1 MSSFVYNQA
10 RTDFATAQINWITA
24 DIRMAFTNGNYAPS
38 LDDLTV
44 ADVGA
49 GNLIVRDVIL
59 ANKNVVNGICSGT
72 IPAFNA
78 FIEPAPVIGVLI
90 YILGSDDSHSR
101 VIYYS
106 DDGIGFPFTPQG
118 FNYLVAFDQTSG
130 GFFEV

>member
-1 MSSFVYNQA
+1 VSSFVYNQA
-10 RTDFATAQINWITA
+10 RTDFATAQINWTTA
-24 DIRMAFTNGNYAPS
+24 DIRVALTGGNYAPS
-38 LDDLTV
+38 VDDLTL

-49 GNLIVRDVIL
+49 GNLIVRDIIM
-59 ANKNVVNGICSGT
+59 ATKNVTNGICSGT
-72 IPAFNA
+72 IPPFNA

-90 YILGSDDSHSR
+90 YILGGSDASSR